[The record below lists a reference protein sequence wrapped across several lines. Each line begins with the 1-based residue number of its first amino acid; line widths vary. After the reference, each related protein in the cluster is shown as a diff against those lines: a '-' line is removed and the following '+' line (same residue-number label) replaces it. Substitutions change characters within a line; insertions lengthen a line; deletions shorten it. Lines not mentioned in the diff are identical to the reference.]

1 MLETVLMRA
10 FLMLYSTDFVDDRQ
24 RMSRKSRSSE
34 SQAYRVLSSVRY
46 SWWKTL
52 PGWPE
57 SPTSQWVRHQL
68 KKLVASECT
77 FTWTNIVILSVCIEY
92 VKNYCWNLM
101 NCCGLFSMNQGK
113 FDSSLWYMLYTLS
126 EKKTR
131 QLQRHDINILTKK
144 LPGRQREK
152 GMAPGPGLDPPLI
165 HTMHNTSSVAIFMQY
180 FVIYNSVNLTTQ
192 LWNWFNV
199 WSNCYGNLKHC
210 HHTQLNC
217 NWTKTSWLI

>member
-1 MLETVLMRA
+1 MSKITVGTWRIV
-10 FLMLYSTDFVDDRQ
+10 VDC
-24 RMSRKSRSSE
+24 SAWTKE
-34 SQAYRVLSSVRY
+34 SLIQ
-46 SWWKTL
+46 
-52 PGWPE
+52 
-57 SPTSQWVRHQL
+57 
-68 KKLVASECT
+68 
-77 FTWTNIVILSVCIEY
+77 VCDT
-92 VKNYCWNLM
+92 C
-101 NCCGLFSMNQGK
+101 
-113 FDSSLWYMLYTLS
+113 YTLCL
-126 EKKTR
+126 KKTR